1 MSTVPPP
8 TRLVWWM
15 MGLAGAMACS
25 SAKSAPIFLT
35 CTNPYSGT
43 RWQIAVDWSR
53 STVDGNPAQI
63 SDTAISWHDAKD
75 NANYRL
81 DRSSGRLTVVM
92 PSSTGGYFLY
102 DQCELP
108 R

>member
-8 TRLVWWM
+8 RWLVWWAM
-15 MGLAGAMACS
+15 ALAAMACS
-25 SAKSAPIFLT
+25 YAKAAPIFLT

-43 RWQIAVDWSR
+43 RWQIAVDWAR
-53 STVDGNPAQI
+53 STVDGNAAQI
-63 SDTAISWHDAKD
+63 SDTEISWHDAKD

-102 DQCELP
+102 DQCEFP